1 MNSTFLL
8 SGATIYTCGPQGTVR
23 GDILIEDGR
32 VSKVSEC
39 VEAPA
44 GARVIDAE
52 GKVITPGFVDAH
64 SHLGT
69 ALYGQADSSDT
80 SAPATPSLRILDSF
94 DPMDLSITDT
104 LAGGVT
110 TVMLHPGAPMS
121 FGQLVE
127 NINVISGQSA
137 VIKTRLRGRRP
148 QVLSEPAGVKLA
160 LGEHPKRVFADNNS
174 GPHTRMKILAII
186 REHLL
191 EARDWMEGKETEA
204 ADGGRRK
211 GADEFKYGALVGLLD
226 GSLQAHVHVHKV
238 KDIRSALGLA
248 EEYGLK
254 VVLEHATEAD
264 EVAPELAERQ
274 VPCVVGPLTFSRRGS
289 ELARLSLQLPA
300 RLEEA
305 GVKFALMSDHP
316 TYPAHQLPLIA
327 GVAQRE
333 GASYETALL
342 SITRHAA
349 EIIGVSDRVGSLQ
362 PGKDAD
368 LVVHSGDP
376 LEATTR
382 ICGVM
387 CDGEWCFG
395 YRDQGIK
402 YDWLTGREES

>member
-1 MNSTFLL
+1 MNSAYLL

-32 VSKVSEC
+32 VTRVSEC
-39 VEAPA
+39 AEAPA
-44 GARVIDAE
+44 GAQVIDAA
-52 GKVITPGFVDAH
+52 GKVITPGFIDAH

-94 DPMDLSITDT
+94 DPMDPSITDT

-127 NINVISGQSA
+127 NINVIAGQSA
-137 VIKTRLRGRRP
+137 IIKTRLIGRRP
-148 QVLSEPAGVKLA
+148 QVLKEPAGVKLA
-160 LGEHPKRVFADNNS
+160 LGEHPKRVFAEGGS
-174 GPHTRMKILAII
+174 GPHTRMKMLAII

-191 EARDWMEGKETEA
+191 EARDWMEGEGTG
-204 ADGGRRK
+204 DGSARK
-211 GADEFKYGALVGLLD
+211 GADEFKYSGLAGLLE
-226 GSLQAHVHVHKV
+226 GSLQAHVHVHRV
-238 KDIRSALGLA
+238 KDIRAALGLA
-248 EEYGLK
+248 QEYGLK
-254 VVLEHATEAD
+254 LVLEHATEAY
-264 EVAPELAERQ
+264 EVARELAESE

-289 ELARLSLQLPA
+289 ELAGLSLQLPA

-327 GVAQRE
+327 GVANRE

-349 EIIGVSDRVGSLQ
+349 QIIGVSDRVGSLE

-368 LVVHSGDP
+368 LVLHSGDP

-395 YRDQGIK
+395 YRDEGVE
-402 YDWLTGREES
+402 YDWLTGREKS